1 MPIVTI
7 MVCAIDP
14 SVTTSS
20 TDFSFQSVVFW
31 NLFEFLMVE
40 IIFKL
45 IFPTFYIKILPNKF
59 H

>member
-1 MPIVTI
+1 
-7 MVCAIDP
+7 
-14 SVTTSS
+14 
-20 TDFSFQSVVFW
+20 VVFW